1 MRDRKRVYDNKNIGR
16 LETEVVNFFKDNI
29 ARFGGNPTP
38 AAQPV
43 IKNPEMTEEEKI
55 KHKEEKKRL
64 KKQKKRE
71 AKLLEK
77 QKNGKCCNEN
87 KDEKDIEIIDNH
99 WSIKI

>member
-1 MRDRKRVYDNKNIGR
+1 
-16 LETEVVNFFKDNI
+16 
-29 ARFGGNPTP
+29 
-38 AAQPV
+38 
-43 IKNPEMTEEEKI
+43 MTEEEKI